1 MARSIETRLV
11 DDLDGSD
18 ADETV
23 TFSFEGREYEIDLSD
38 DNAARLRNALA
49 VFVAAARRAE
59 RGRRGGPAHTPGG
72 RRPANVTD
80 HKVAIRTRASANG
93 HDAAERARRPH
104 PVTPTPKQRETVESK
119 HEDSPIR
126 KRSIPPN
133 VANPFS
139 V

>member
-38 DNAARLRNALA
+38 DNAARLRNTLA

-59 RGRRGGPAHTPGG
+59 SGRRGGRAHTLGS
-72 RRPANVTD
+72 RRPANATE

-93 HDAAERARRPH
+93 HDASERVRLPH
-104 PVTPTPKQRETVESK
+104 PVTPVPKQKEAVEPT
-119 HEDSPIR
+119 HEDGPIR
-126 KRSIPPN
+126 RRSIPPN
-133 VANPFS
+133 VANPFT

>member
-38 DNAARLRNALA
+38 DNAARLRNTLA

-59 RGRRGGPAHTPGG
+59 NGRSGGRAHTLGS
-72 RRPANVTD
+72 RRPAAVTD
-80 HKVAIRTRASANG
+80 HKVAIRSRASANG
-93 HDAAERARRPH
+93 HDAPERGRLPR
-104 PVTPTPKQRETVESK
+104 PVTPAPVQREAVQSK
-119 HEDSPIR
+119 QDDGPIR
-126 KRSIPPN
+126 KRSIPPSL
-133 VANPFS
+133 ANPFT

>member
-38 DNAARLRNALA
+38 DNAARLRNTLA

-59 RGRRGGPAHTPGG
+59 RGRPVGRAHTLRG
-72 RRPANVTD
+72 RRPANATD
-80 HKVAIRTRASANG
+80 HKVAIRTEASANG
-93 HDAAERARRPH
+93 HDASERGRLPH
-104 PVTPTPKQRETVESK
+104 PFAPAPKQRETVEAK
-119 HEDSPIR
+119 QEDGPIL

-133 VANPFS
+133 LANPFS